1 MDDNGNASADAL
13 ADDDI
18 KTVAAQELANCPAMS
33 FGFVC

>member
-18 KTVAAQELANCPAMS
+18 KTVAAQGLANCPAVS